1 MMAKISSASAH
12 GLVVASLFVVSSL
25 GASIGPRA
33 AVPDGY
39 VAAPYYPAP
48 YTGWVSSWSDSVQKA
63 KALVDTMT
71 LAEKANITAGTGI
84 FMGNEYVQNIIR
96 WKIQTDRIS
105 VCVGMTGSAPRVGF
119 PQLCI
124 QDSAL
129 GVRETDNITAFPPGI
144 TTGATWDKTLMYQR
158 GVAIGKEFK
167 GKGCNVYLGP
177 TVGPL
182 GRKPRDGR
190 SWEGFGADPV
200 LQGVAG
206 SLTIQGV
213 QEQGVMAT
221 IKHLI
226 GNEQEEWRMYNIL
239 QPAYSA
245 NIEDDR
251 TMHELYLWPFAD
263 GVHAGVASVM
273 GSYNAVNGSAATQ
286 NSYLIN
292 NLLKDEL
299 GFQGFIMSDWLA
311 QISGVPA
318 ALAGLDM
325 AMPGDTMVPLLGTS
339 YWMYEMSTAILNGSV
354 PVDRLD
360 DAATRIVAAWY
371 QMGQD
376 EDYPEPNFSS
386 YTDTAVG
393 PLHPASLTG
402 PYGVVNQFVDVRAD
416 HATVARQVAQD
427 AITLLKNNDDLLP
440 LSTDTPLFLFGTDQ
454 EVNPDGANACVDRS
468 CDTGTLGM
476 GWGSGTARYE
486 TFDDPLTAIK
496 ANAANVTS
504 YYTDTFPIDVATP
517 SSDDVAIVFITSD
530 AGENSYT
537 VEGNAGDRSS
547 SGLVSWHNGDELVK
561 AAAAKYS
568 NVVVVVHTVG
578 PIVVEPWIELDS
590 VKSVLFAHLPGQ
602 EAGESLTNVLFGS
615 VSPSGHLPYTIP
627 VAEDDYPSSVS
638 LTSFNVGQIQDTYT
652 EGLYIDY
659 RYLNAAG
666 TKPRYAFG
674 HGLSYTNFTYTNA
687 TITKVTQ
694 LTTLPPTRAAKTGLP
709 DYNNTI
715 PAASEAYKPSDY
727 DSFYVWRYLYPWLS
741 ESDAD
746 AAAATGAALRD
757 FEKTDTLAPGESQ
770 TVELTF
776 TRKDVSVWD
785 VVAQNWVVPV
795 VDGAYKF
802 WIGSASDA
810 LYLACDASTLECEEG
825 LTPPV

>member
-1 MMAKISSASAH
+1 MMAQISSASPH
-12 GLVVASLFVVSSL
+12 GLAVASLFVVSSL

-84 FMGNEYVQNIIR
+84 YM
-96 WKIQTDRIS
+96 
-105 VCVGMTGSAPRVGF
+105 GSAPRVGF

-158 GVAIGKEFK
+158 GVAIGQEFK

-206 SLTIQGV
+206 GLTIQGV

-226 GNEQEEWRMYNIL
+226 GNEQEEWRMYNII

-245 NIEDDR
+245 NIDDR
-251 TMHELYLWPFAD
+251 TMHELYLWPFAE

-325 AMPGDTMVPLLGTS
+325 AMPGDTMIPLLGTS
-339 YWMYEMSTAILNGSV
+339 YWMYEMSTAILNGSM

-386 YTDTAVG
+386 YTTTAVG

-427 AITLLKNNDDLLP
+427 AITLLKNDDDLLP

-454 EVNPDGANACVDRS
+454 AVNPDGANACIDRS

-504 YYTDTFPIDVATP
+504 YNTDTFPISVATP

-590 VKSVLFAHLPGQ
+590 VKAVLFAHLPGQ

-652 EGLYIDY
+652 EGL
-659 RYLNAAG
+659 
-666 TKPRYAFG
+666 
-674 HGLSYTNFTYTNA
+674 
-687 TITKVTQ
+687 
-694 LTTLPPTRAAKTGLP
+694 
-709 DYNNTI
+709 
-715 PAASEAYKPSDY
+715 
-727 DSFYVWRYLYPWLS
+727 
-741 ESDAD
+741 
-746 AAAATGAALRD
+746 
-757 FEKTDTLAPGESQ
+757 
-770 TVELTF
+770 
-776 TRKDVSVWD
+776 
-785 VVAQNWVVPV
+785 
-795 VDGAYKF
+795 
-802 WIGSASDA
+802 
-810 LYLACDASTLECEEG
+810 
-825 LTPPV
+825 